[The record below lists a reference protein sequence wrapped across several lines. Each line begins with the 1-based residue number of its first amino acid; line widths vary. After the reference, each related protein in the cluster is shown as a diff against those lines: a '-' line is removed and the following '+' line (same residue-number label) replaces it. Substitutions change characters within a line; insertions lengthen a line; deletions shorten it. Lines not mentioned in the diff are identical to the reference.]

1 MIQSTVFIDRLELDT
16 YIGLHKWEM
25 ADRQTVISDIQMVI
39 DMHDAAQN
47 DDIASSV
54 NYEFISNH
62 LRDWAY
68 EHRCKL
74 LEKMAYQLIEELTTC
89 CPTVQQMTIRL
100 TKVGVVPHT
109 TGCGVEVTYTR

>member
-25 ADRQTVISDIQMVI
+25 TDRQTVISDIQMVI
-39 DMHDAAQN
+39 DIHDAAQT

-54 NYEFISNH
+54 DYEFISNH

-68 EHRCKL
+68 NRRCKL
-74 LEKMAYQLIEELTTC
+74 LEKLAYQLIEELTTC
-89 CPTVQQMTIRL
+89 CPAVQKMTIRL
-100 TKVGVVPHT
+100 TKVGVVERT
-109 TGCGVEVTYTR
+109 AGCGVEVTYTR